1 MQFSQLT
8 DFGSIIVRM
17 ISKINFLPLAIF
29 LFTTMITPGPN
40 NITGA
45 SMGILHGF
53 RKSYK
58 YVLGVGAGFFFI
70 MVLSGLLSGFLLKII
85 PGFERI
91 VRVLGAL
98 YILWMAVGLLR
109 SSLANDITEQPLL
122 GFSKGLLL
130 QFFNPKVMVFGLT
143 LYSSFLVAFTK
154 NYAWLALSAVVL
166 GCLAFV
172 FTSIWTMAGSILF
185 QNLKKH
191 VILKIVNSALA
202 LLLVYTAIELSG
214 VLELI
219 SL

>member
-1 MQFSQLT
+1 MA
-8 DFGSIIVRM
+8 
-17 ISKINFLPLAIF
+17 INFVPLIIF
-29 LFTTMITPGPN
+29 LFTSMITPGPN

-45 SMGILHGF
+45 SMGILHGY
-53 RKSYK
+53 RKSVR
-58 YVLGVGAGFFFI
+58 YVLGVGAGFFLI
-70 MVLSGLLSGFLLKII
+70 MLLSGMLSGFLLKFI

-109 SSLANDITEQPLL
+109 SSLDKGITEQPRL

-130 QFFNPKVMVFGLT
+130 QFFNPKVMVMGLT
-143 LYSSFLVAFTK
+143 LYASFLAPFTK
-154 NYAWLALSAVVL
+154 NVAWLALSALVL

-185 QNLKKH
+185 QNLKKPIILR
-191 VILKIVNSALA
+191 VINSTLA

-214 VLELI
+214 ILELM